1 MTANMINLELAL
13 KEKRILVVDDLVE
26 ARSALKKMIT
36 ILGATQI
43 DTATDGREA
52 MDFIMEREYDIVLS
66 DYNLGKGKDGQQILE
81 EARYCNRLRATAL
94 FILVTGE
101 NAVEMVMGAL
111 EYEPDN
117 YITKPFTLNMLRE
130 RLTRILTTKLELAE
144 VDSAIDQG
152 DTDRAIELA
161 AAVLEN
167 NPKLMI
173 PVTRIL
179 GKLYIRQKRYND
191 AIKIY
196 SELLNKR
203 SVSWARL
210 GQAIC
215 MHFLGDSRSALALL
229 KQTLI
234 VHPMYVQCYDW
245 TATILRSLGDAK
257 GAQKQLEK
265 AVEISP
271 KAVLR
276 QMELGQLAY
285 NNGDFPVAE
294 AAFEQAIKLG
304 RHSCYKNS
312 GNYLKFARTVH
323 HELKAGEQSREQ
335 RTRVEKA
342 FKAIDELR
350 QDYAGQDS
358 IMFETSIVEGK
369 THTSLND
376 EDKARA
382 SAQRAEEILQ
392 RMKDPSHEQQL
403 QMTEAYIDTGQHV
416 KAKKLMRTLEKQGLA
431 AAELAQLQSLEEN
444 LNQMVIRDHTA
455 ALNARGVGHYEKGEF
470 ADAITAFDEAASY
483 DEAGVSVLLNAI
495 QAKISLIEN
504 TQIDIGQLK
513 DCYRYFQRIGKIGN
527 NDERYERYERLKGT
541 FMRLKRAAG
550 L

>member
-1 MTANMINLELAL
+1 MINLELAL

-52 MDFIMEREYDIVLS
+52 MEFIMEREYDIVLS

-81 EARYCNRLRATAL
+81 EARYCNRLRSTAL

-130 RLTRILTTKLELAE
+130 RLTRILTTKLALLE
-144 VDSAIDQG
+144 VDTAIDLG
-152 DTDRAIELA
+152 ENDRAIDLA
-161 AAVLEN
+161 NAVLDN
-167 NPKLMI
+167 NPKLLI

-179 GKLYIRQKRYND
+179 GKLYIRQKRYNE
-191 AIKIY
+191 AIKVY

-229 KQTLI
+229 KQTLTA
-234 VHPMYVQCYDW
+234 HPMYVQCYDW
-245 TATILRSLGDAK
+245 TATILLSLGDAK

-276 QMELGQLAY
+276 QMELGKLAY
-285 NNGDFPVAE
+285 SNGDFPVAE

-312 GNYLKFARTVH
+312 RNYLQFAHTVR
-323 HELKAGEQSREQ
+323 HELKPGEQSREQ
-335 RTRVEKA
+335 RARVEKP
-342 FKAIDELR
+342 LR
-350 QDYAGQDS
+350 PLMSCARTTPVRTAS
-358 IMFETSIVEGK
+358 CSRPA
-369 THTSLND
+369 SL
-376 EDKARA
+376 
-382 SAQRAEEILQ
+382 
-392 RMKDPSHEQQL
+392 
-403 QMTEAYIDTGQHV
+403 
-416 KAKKLMRTLEKQGLA
+416 KAKPTTR
-431 AAELAQLQSLEEN
+431 
-444 LNQMVIRDHTA
+444 
-455 ALNARGVGHYEKGEF
+455 
-470 ADAITAFDEAASY
+470 
-483 DEAGVSVLLNAI
+483 
-495 QAKISLIEN
+495 
-504 TQIDIGQLK
+504 
-513 DCYRYFQRIGKIGN
+513 
-527 NDERYERYERLKGT
+527 
-541 FMRLKRAAG
+541 
-550 L
+550 

>member
-1 MTANMINLELAL
+1 MINLEPAL
-13 KEKRILVVDDLVE
+13 KDKRILVVDDLVE

-52 MDFIMEREYDIVLS
+52 MEFIMEHEYDIVLS

-117 YITKPFTLNMLRE
+117 YITKPFTLNMLSE
-130 RLTRILTTKLELAE
+130 RLARILTTKQELQQ
-144 VDSAIDQG
+144 VDQAIDLG
-152 DTDRAIELA
+152 ETDRAITLA
-161 AAVLEN
+161 SAVLDK
-167 NPKLMI
+167 NPRLLI

-179 GKLYIRQKRYND
+179 GKLYIRQQRYNE
-191 AIKIY
+191 AIKVY
-196 SELLNKR
+196 SGLLNKR

-229 KQTLI
+229 KQTLLI
-234 VHPMYVQCYDW
+234 HPMYVQCYDW
-245 TATILRSLGDAK
+245 TATILLSLGDSK

-276 QMELGQLAY
+276 QMELGKLAY
-285 NNGDFPVAE
+285 SNEDFPVAE

-304 RHSCYKNS
+304 RHSCYKSS
-312 GNYLKFARTVH
+312 GNYLQFAHTIR
-323 HELKAGEQSREQ
+323 HELKPGEQSREQ
-335 RTRVEKA
+335 KARIEKV

-369 THTSLND
+369 THTRLND

-382 SAQRAEEILQ
+382 SARRAEEILQ
-392 RMKDPSHEQQL
+392 RIRTPSHEQQL

-416 KAKKLMRTLEKQGLA
+416 KAKQLIRKLQQQGMDN
-431 AAELAQLQSLEEN
+431 AELNQLQALEDN
-444 LNQMVIRDHTA
+444 LNKVVIRDHTA
-455 ALNARGVGHYEKGEF
+455 ALNARGVTHYEKNEL
-470 ADAITAFDEAASY
+470 AEAIAAFDEAASY
-483 DEAGVSVLLNAI
+483 EEAGVSVLLNAI
-495 QAKISLIEN
+495 QAKISLIEH
-504 TQIDIGQLK
+504 TRIDVSQLK

-527 NDERYERYERLKGT
+527 NDERYERYERLKST

>member
-1 MTANMINLELAL
+1 MTAHMINLELAL

-52 MDFIMEREYDIVLS
+52 MEFIMEREYDIVLS

-81 EARYCNRLRATAL
+81 EARYCNRLRSTAL

-130 RLTRILTTKLELAE
+130 RLTRILTTKLELLE
-144 VDSAIDQG
+144 VDTAIDLG
-152 DTDRAIELA
+152 ENDRAIDLA
-161 AAVLEN
+161 NAVLDK
-167 NPKLMI
+167 NPKLLI

-179 GKLYIRQKRYND
+179 GKLYIRQKRYNE
-191 AIKIY
+191 AIKVY

-229 KQTLI
+229 KQTLTA
-234 VHPMYVQCYDW
+234 HPMYVQCYDW
-245 TATILRSLGDAK
+245 TATILLSLGDAK

-276 QMELGQLAY
+276 QMELGKLAY
-285 NNGDFPVAE
+285 SNGDFPVAE

-312 GNYLKFARTVH
+312 RNYLQFAHTVR
-323 HELKAGEQSREQ
+323 HELKPGEQSREQ

-350 QDYAGQDS
+350 QDYAGQDN

-369 THTSLND
+369 TYTSLND

-392 RMKDPSHEQQL
+392 SMKDPSHEQQL

-416 KAKKLMRTLEKQGLA
+416 KAKQLMRKLEKQGLA
-431 AAELAQLQSLEEN
+431 ATELAQLQALEES
-444 LNQMVIRDHTA
+444 LNQMVIRDHTT
-455 ALNARGVGHYEKGEF
+455 ALNARGVSHYEKSEF
-470 ADAITAFDEAASY
+470 HEAIAAFDEAASY
-483 DEAGVSVLLNAI
+483 EEAGVSVLLNAI

-504 TQIDIGQLK
+504 TQVDIGQLK
-513 DCYRYFQRIGKIGN
+513 DCYRYFQRIGKIGS